1 MQLERLRLVNFRQHE
16 DTELVLGAGLTGI
29 IGPNGAGKTTL
40 LEGVAWALYGTD
52 ATRGTRDTIRR
63 RGAGARAP
71 VRVELDFVL
80 GAHRYKVVRSLNG
93 AELYQ
98 DTEAAPIANSLGA
111 VTDKVGRLLGMTRD
125 EFFNTYFTGQKQ
137 LAVMGAMKP
146 LERAQFLSRV
156 LGYERLRLAQDRLR
170 ETRLTLK
177 ATLQALES
185 QLPDPVELDA
195 AESAARERLAEA
207 ESQEKAGIRAQELAE
222 KRRAETTP
230 RWQELQQ
237 QREKVASLES
247 DLRLAEHRV
256 NSAREAFAQ
265 LDRQLVAANEA
276 RSRLDGLKEQLAP
289 LEALRTERARLDDL
303 AAAHAKRQVALA
315 QLEESKLTLQT
326 VRQKLAKL
334 PPADALEAAR
344 GLVEEQRA
352 KLEVID
358 ESYRERRSAWD
369 RDLQDAKTKRTTLR
383 DQYKD
388 LKEQLDRITGAGP
401 DGTCPTCARPLGAEY
416 DNVLGVLDR
425 QLQDVLFNGNYFK
438 ARVEQLT
445 VEPPELADL
454 DRQRT
459 AGEAALSDATTKL
472 ARLTAQAQEGP
483 ALRADQARLEARAA
497 DLEKQ
502 AGEGPTDYD
511 PNRHAEVRRQLQA
524 LDPLAL
530 QAERLR
536 AAAERAEALVTEA
549 EAAEKALSEREAQ
562 VRATRE
568 QLSALGYSQ
577 EAYEAAKAAWEGAER
592 ERREAEMAIVRVR
605 AEKSAAKEAAE
616 AVVRRRAERARR
628 EEEAR
633 RAARDV
639 ALYNEL
645 DRAFS
650 DLRTDLNLQLR
661 PDLSDLASGFLRD
674 LSNGRYSEIELD
686 EDYVAT
692 IVEAGE
698 PKPVISGGEED
709 IASLALR
716 LAISQMIADR
726 AGQPLSLL
734 VLDEI
739 FGSLDEERR
748 ASVLDLL
755 RSLADRFPQVI
766 LITHIES
773 VREGFDRVVRVDYDV
788 ERGAARVRDE
798 PQGVNDGLAA

>member
-1 MQLERLRLVNFRQHE
+1 MQLERLRLINFRQHE

-40 LEGVAWALYGTD
+40 LEAIAWALYGAD
-52 ATRGTRDTIRR
+52 AARGTRETIRR
-63 RGAGARAP
+63 RGAGARAT
-71 VRVELDFVL
+71 VRVEVDFAL
-80 GAHRYKVVRSLNG
+80 GAHRYRVVRTLNG

-98 DTEAAPIANSLGA
+98 DADAAPVANSLA
-111 VTDKVGRLLGMTRD
+111 SVTDRVSRLLGMSRE

-137 LAVMGAMKP
+137 LAVMSAMKP
-146 LERAQFLSRV
+146 TERAQFLSRV
-156 LGYERLRLAQDRLR
+156 LGYERLRTAQERLR

-177 ATLQALES
+177 ARLQALES
-185 QLPDPVELDA
+185 ALPDPAELDEAEGRAKARLATAEAQEAASTRALDA
-195 AESAARERLAEA
+195 AE
-207 ESQEKAGIRAQELAE
+207 
-222 KRRAETTP
+222 RRRVETAP

-237 QREKVASLES
+237 QRERVASLES

-276 RSRLDGLKEQLAP
+276 RSRLEGLKEELAP
-289 LEALRTERARLDDL
+289 LEALRAERTRLDDL
-303 AAAHAKRQVALA
+303 AAAHARRQVALA
-315 QLEESKLTLQT
+315 QLEEARSALQNA
-326 VRQKLAKL
+326 RHRLAKL
-334 PPADALEAAR
+334 PPADEVEAAR
-344 GLVEEQRA
+344 ALVEEQRA
-352 KLEVID
+352 RLEVID

-401 DGTCPTCARPLGAEY
+401 EGACPTCARPLGAEY

-425 QLQDVLFNGNYFK
+425 QLQDVMFNGNYFR

-445 VEPPELADL
+445 SEPPELADL
-454 DRQRT
+454 DRQRA
-459 AGEAALSDATTKL
+459 AGEAALSEATARL
-472 ARLTAQAQEGP
+472 ARLQAQAQEGP
-483 ALRADQARLEARAA
+483 PLRTEQARLEARAGA
-497 DLEKQ
+497 LEQQVQ
-502 AGEGPTDYD
+502 AGPADYD
-511 PNRHAEVRRQLQA
+511 PSRHAEVRRLLQA

-530 QAERLR
+530 QAERFR
-536 AAAERAEALVTEA
+536 AAAERAEALVAEA
-549 EAAEKALSEREAQ
+549 EAAERTLSEREAQ

-568 QLSALGYSQ
+568 QLTALGYSQ
-577 EAYEAAKAAWEGAER
+577 EAYESAKAGWEGAER
-592 ERREAEMAIVRVR
+592 EWREAEMAIVRVR
-605 AEKSAAKEAAE
+605 AERGAAVE
-616 AVVRRRAERARR
+616 AVEAVIRRRAERARR
-628 EEEAR
+628 EEEAK
-633 RAARDV
+633 RAARDL

-645 DRAFS
+645 DRAFT

-661 PDLSDLASGFLRD
+661 PDLSELASGFLRD
-674 LSNGRYSEIELD
+674 LTNGRYTELELD
-686 EDYVAT
+686 EEYEAT
-692 IVEAGE
+692 VVEAGE

-709 IASLALR
+709 IANLALR

-773 VREGFDRVVRVDYDV
+773 VREGFDRVVRVEFDV

-798 PQGVNDGLAA
+798 PQGVSDGLAA

>member
-1 MQLERLRLVNFRQHE
+1 MRLERLRLLNFRQHE
-16 DTELVLGAGLTGI
+16 DTELVFGAGLTGI

-40 LEGVAWALYGTD
+40 LEAIAWALYGAD
-52 ATRGTRDTIRR
+52 AARGNRDTIRR
-63 RGAGARAP
+63 RNAGPRSP

-80 GAHRYKVVRSLNG
+80 GAHRFRVIRSLNG

-98 DTEAAPIANSLGA
+98 DAETAPRENGIGA
-111 VTDKVGRLLGMTRD
+111 VTEKISRLLGMSRE

-137 LAVMGAMKP
+137 LAVMAAMKP
-146 LERAQFLSRV
+146 TERAQFLSRV
-156 LGYERLRLAQDRLR
+156 LGYERLRVAQERLR
-170 ETRLTLK
+170 ETRLTIK

-185 QLPDPVELDA
+185 SLPDPAELDEA
-195 AESAARERLAEA
+195 DTRARTRLAD
-207 ESQEKAGIRAQELAE
+207 AE
-222 KRRAETTP
+222 KLERTSGKALELTDRRKTEMAP

-237 QREKVASLES
+237 QRERVASLES
-247 DLRLAEHRV
+247 DLRLAEHKV
-256 NSAREAFAQ
+256 NAARESFAQ

-276 RSRLDGLKEQLAP
+276 RSRLDGLKTQLAP
-289 LEALRTERARLDDL
+289 LEALRAERARLDEL
-303 AAAHAKRQVALA
+303 AAAHAKRQVAVA
-315 QLEESKLTLQT
+315 QLEEARLALNGARQRLQ
-326 VRQKLAKL
+326 KL
-334 PPADALEAAR
+334 PPADEVEAAR
-344 GLVEEQRA
+344 ARVDAETAR
-352 KLEVID
+352 LETID

-369 RDLQDAKTKRTTLR
+369 RDLQDAKTKRAALR

-388 LKEQLDRITGAGP
+388 LKDQLDRITAAGP
-401 DGTCPTCARPLGAEY
+401 EGACPTCARPLGSEY

-425 QLQDVLFNGNYFK
+425 QLQDVLFNGNYFR

-445 VEPPELADL
+445 AEPPELAEL
-454 DRQRT
+454 DRQRG
-459 AGEAALSDATTKL
+459 AGEKALSDATAGL
-472 ARLTAQAQEGP
+472 ARLTALAQEGP
-483 ALRADQARLEARAA
+483 ALRAEQARLETRAA
-497 DLEKQ
+497 DLETQ
-502 AGEGPTDYD
+502 VAEGPRDYD
-511 PNRHAEVRRQLQA
+511 QNRHAEVRRQLHA

-530 QAERLR
+530 QAERLK
-536 AAAERAEALVTEA
+536 AAAERAESLIAEA
-549 EAAEKALSEREAQ
+549 EAAEKALTEREAQ
-562 VRATRE
+562 ARAIRD
-568 QLSALGYSQ
+568 QLASLGYRQ
-577 EAYEAAKAAWEGAER
+577 EDFEAAKTAWETVER
-592 ERREAEMAIVRVR
+592 ERREAELNLIKVR
-605 AEKSAAKEAAE
+605 AEKGAAKEAVD
-616 AVVRRRAERARR
+616 AVAARRAERARR

-633 RAARDV
+633 KAAREL

-645 DRAFS
+645 DRAFT
-650 DLRTDLNLQLR
+650 DLRTDLNQQLR
-661 PDLSDLASGFLRD
+661 PDLSELASGFLRD
-674 LSNGRYSEIELD
+674 LTNGRYTELELD

-734 VLDEI
+734 VLDEV

-773 VREGFDRVVRVDYDV
+773 VREGFDRVVRVDYDA

-798 PQGVNDGLAA
+798 PQGVSDGLAA

>member
-1 MQLERLRLVNFRQHE
+1 VRLERLRLVNFRQHE
-16 DTELVLGAGLTGI
+16 DTELVFGAGLTGI
-29 IGPNGAGKTTL
+29 IGANGAGKTTL
-40 LEGVAWALYGTD
+40 LEAVAWALYGTD
-52 ATRGTRDTIRR
+52 AARGNRDTIRR
-63 RGAGARAP
+63 RNAGPRSP

-80 GAHRYKVVRSLNG
+80 GAHRFRVIRSLNG

-98 DTEAAPIANSLGA
+98 DAEVAPRENGIGA
-111 VTDKVGRLLGMTRD
+111 VTEKITRILGMSRE

-137 LAVMGAMKP
+137 LAVMAAMKP
-146 LERAQFLSRV
+146 TERAQFLSRV
-156 LGYERLRLAQDRLR
+156 LGYEKLRLAQDRLR
-170 ETRLTLK
+170 ETRLTVR

-185 QLPDPVELDA
+185 SLPDPAELDE
-195 AESAARERLAEA
+195 AETRARTRLAD
-207 ESQEKAGIRAQELAE
+207 AE
-222 KRRAETTP
+222 KLELTSSKALELTDRRRNEMAP

-256 NSAREAFAQ
+256 NAARESFAQ

-276 RSRLDGLKEQLAP
+276 RSRLDGLKAQLAP
-289 LEALRTERARLDDL
+289 LEALRAERARLDEL

-315 QLEESKLTLQT
+315 QLEEARSALTN
-326 VRQKLAKL
+326 VRQRLSKL
-334 PPADALEAAR
+334 PPADEVEAAR
-344 GLVEEQRA
+344 AKVEEQRA
-352 KLEVID
+352 RLEVID

-369 RDLQDAKTKRTTLR
+369 RDLQDAKTKRAALR

-388 LKEQLDRITGAGP
+388 LKEQLDRITEAGP
-401 DGTCPTCARPLGAEY
+401 QGACPTCARPLGSEY

-425 QLQDVLFNGNYFK
+425 QLQDVMFNGNYFK

-445 VEPPELADL
+445 VEPPELGDL
-454 DRQRT
+454 DRQRI
-459 AGEAALSDATTKL
+459 AGDKALSDATTTL
-472 ARLTAQAQEGP
+472 ARLTALAQEGP
-483 ALRADQARLEARAA
+483 ALRTEQTRLEARAA

-502 AGEGPTDYD
+502 AAEGPKDYD
-511 PNRHAEVRRQLQA
+511 PNHHAEVRKQLHA

-536 AAAERAEALVTEA
+536 AASEKAEALVTEA
-549 EAAEKALSEREAQ
+549 EAAEKALSELEHAA
-562 VRATRE
+562 RATRE
-568 QLSALGYSQ
+568 QLAALGYRQ
-577 EAYEAAKAAWEGAER
+577 EDYEAARKNWETVER
-592 ERREAEMAIVRVR
+592 ERREAELNLIKVK
-605 AEKSAAKEAAE
+605 AEKGAAGE
-616 AVVRRRAERARR
+616 AVEAVLARRAERARR
-628 EEEAR
+628 EESAR
-633 RAARDV
+633 KAAREL

-645 DRAFS
+645 DRAFT
-650 DLRTDLNLQLR
+650 DLRTDLNQQLR
-661 PDLSDLASGFLRD
+661 PDLSELASGFLRD
-674 LSNGRYSEIELD
+674 LTNGRYTELELD
-686 EDYVAT
+686 EDYIAT

-734 VLDEI
+734 VLDEV

-773 VREGFDRVVRVDYDV
+773 VREGFDRVVRVDYDA

-798 PQGVNDGLAA
+798 PQGVSDGLAA

>member
-1 MQLERLRLVNFRQHE
+1 MQLERVRLVNFRQHE

-40 LEGVAWALYGTD
+40 LEAIAWALYGAD
-52 ATRGTRDTIRR
+52 AARGTRDTIRR
-63 RGAGARAP
+63 RGAGARAT
-71 VRVELDFVL
+71 VRVEVDFLL
-80 GAHRYKVVRSLNG
+80 GAHRYRVVRTLNG

-98 DTEAAPIANSLGA
+98 DADSAPVANSLA
-111 VTDKVGRLLGMTRD
+111 SVTDRVSRLLGMSRE

-137 LAVMGAMKP
+137 LAVMSAMKP
-146 LERAQFLSRV
+146 TERAQFLSRV
-156 LGYERLRLAQDRLR
+156 LGYERLRTVQVRLR
-170 ETRLTLK
+170 ETRLGLK
-177 ATLQALES
+177 ARLQALES
-185 QLPDPVELDA
+185 ALPDPAELDE
-195 AESAARERLAEA
+195 AEKGAHSRLATADEQEA
-207 ESQEKAGIRAQELAE
+207 SSTRSLEVAE
-222 KRRAETTP
+222 RRRAETGP

-237 QREKVASLES
+237 QRERVASLES

-256 NSAREAFAQ
+256 NSARETFAQ

-276 RSRLDGLKEQLAP
+276 RSRLDGLKGQLAP
-289 LEALRTERARLDDL
+289 LEALRVERVRLDEL
-303 AAAHAKRQVALA
+303 AAAHARRQVALA
-315 QLEESKLTLQT
+315 QLEEARSALQN
-326 VRQKLAKL
+326 VRHRLAKL
-334 PPADALEAAR
+334 PPADEVETAR
-344 GLVEEQRA
+344 ALVEEQRA
-352 KLEVID
+352 RLEVID

-401 DGTCPTCARPLGAEY
+401 GGACPTCARPLGAEY

-438 ARVEQLT
+438 ARVEQLSG
-445 VEPPELADL
+445 EPPELAEL

-459 AGEAALSDATTKL
+459 AGEAALSEATTRL
-472 ARLTAQAQEGP
+472 ARLQAQAQEGP
-483 ALRADQARLEARAA
+483 VLRTEQARLEVRAGE
-497 DLEKQ
+497 LEQQVQ
-502 AGEGPTDYD
+502 AGPSDYD
-511 PNRHAEVRRQLQA
+511 PNRHAEVRRLLQA
-524 LDPLAL
+524 LEPVAL

-536 AAAERAEALVTEA
+536 AAAERAEVLVTEA
-549 EAAEKALSEREAQ
+549 EAAERTLSEREAQ
-562 VRATRE
+562 VRAIRE
-568 QLSALGYSQ
+568 QLTALGYSQ
-577 EAYEAAKAAWEGAER
+577 EVYQAAKTAWEVAER

-605 AEKSAAKEAAE
+605 AERGAAAE
-616 AVVRRRAERARR
+616 AVEAVLGRRAERARR

-633 RAARDV
+633 RAARDL

-645 DRAFS
+645 DRAFT
-650 DLRTDLNLQLR
+650 DLRNDLNLQLR
-661 PDLSDLASGFLRD
+661 PDLSELASGFLRD
-674 LSNGRYSEIELD
+674 LTNGRFTELELD
-686 EDYVAT
+686 EEYSAT
-692 IVEAGE
+692 VVEAGE

-709 IASLALR
+709 IANLALR

-766 LITHIES
+766 LITHIDS
-773 VREGFDRVVRVDYDV
+773 VREGFDRVVRVEYDV

-798 PQGVNDGLAA
+798 PQGVSDGLAA

>member
-16 DTELVLGAGLTGI
+16 DTELVLGVGITGI

-40 LEGVAWALYGTD
+40 LEAIAWALYGTE
-52 ATRGTRDTIRR
+52 AARGTRDTIRR
-63 RGAGARAP
+63 RGAGVRAP
-71 VRVELDFVL
+71 VRVEVDFRL
-80 GAHRYKVVRSLNG
+80 GAHRYRVVRTLNG

-98 DTEAAPIANSLGA
+98 DAETAPVVNSLAA
-111 VTDKVGRLLGMTRD
+111 VTDRVGRLLGMSRE

-137 LAVMGAMKP
+137 LAVMSAMKP
-146 LERAQFLSRV
+146 TERAQFLSRV
-156 LGYERLRLAQDRLR
+156 LGYERLRIAQERLR

-177 ATLQALES
+177 ARLQALES
-185 QLPDPVELDA
+185 ALPDPAELDEAEASAGARLTA
-195 AESAARERLAEA
+195 AEALEAGSVRALEAAER
-207 ESQEKAGIRAQELAE
+207 
-222 KRRAETTP
+222 RRAETAP

-265 LDRQLVAANEA
+265 LDRQLVEANEA
-276 RSRLDGLKEQLAP
+276 RGRLEGLKQQLAP
-289 LEALRTERARLDDL
+289 LETLRAERSRLDDL
-303 AAAHAKRQVALA
+303 AAVHARRQVALA
-315 QLEESKLTLQT
+315 QLEEARSALQN
-326 VRQKLAKL
+326 VRNRQARL
-334 PPADALEAAR
+334 PPADEVEAAR
-344 GLVEEQRA
+344 GVVEEQRA
-352 KLEVID
+352 RLEVID

-401 DGTCPTCARPLGAEY
+401 DGACPTCARPLGAEY

-445 VEPPELADL
+445 TEPPELADL
-454 DRQRT
+454 DRQRA
-459 AGEAALSDATTKL
+459 AGEAALSEATTRL
-472 ARLTAQAQEGP
+472 ARLTAQAQEGR
-483 ALRADQARLEARAA
+483 ALRTEQARLKARAA
-497 DLEKQ
+497 ELEQ
-502 AGEGPTDYD
+502 QVEAGPTDYD
-511 PNRHAEVRRQLQA
+511 PNRHAEVRRQLHA

-549 EAAEKALSEREAQ
+549 EAAERDLSDHEGQ
-562 VRATRE
+562 VRAIRE
-568 QLSALGYSQ
+568 QLTALGYSQ

-592 ERREAEMAIVRVR
+592 ERREAEMQIVRVR
-605 AEKSAAKEAAE
+605 AERGAAAE
-616 AVVRRRAERARR
+616 AVEVVIRRRAERARR
-628 EEEAR
+628 EEDAK
-633 RAARDV
+633 RAARD
-639 ALYNEL
+639 LKLSNEQ
-645 DRAFS
+645 DRAFTE
-650 DLRTDLNLQLR
+650 LRTDLNLQLR

-674 LSNGRYSEIELD
+674 LSNGRYTELELD
-686 EDYVAT
+686 EEYVAT

-709 IASLALR
+709 IANLAIR

-766 LITHIES
+766 LITHIENLS
-773 VREGFDRVVRVDYDV
+773 EGFDRVVRVDYDV

-798 PQGVNDGLAA
+798 PQGVSDGLAA

>member
-1 MQLERLRLVNFRQHE
+1 M
-16 DTELVLGAGLTGI
+16 
-29 IGPNGAGKTTL
+29 
-40 LEGVAWALYGTD
+40 
-52 ATRGTRDTIRR
+52 
-63 RGAGARAP
+63 
-71 VRVELDFVL
+71 
-80 GAHRYKVVRSLNG
+80 
-93 AELYQ
+93 
-98 DTEAAPIANSLGA
+98 
-111 VTDKVGRLLGMTRD
+111 
-125 EFFNTYFTGQKQ
+125 
-137 LAVMGAMKP
+137 
-146 LERAQFLSRV
+146 
-156 LGYERLRLAQDRLR
+156 
-170 ETRLTLK
+170 
-177 ATLQALES
+177 
-185 QLPDPVELDA
+185 
-195 AESAARERLAEA
+195 
-207 ESQEKAGIRAQELAE
+207 
-222 KRRAETTP
+222 
-230 RWQELQQ
+230 
-237 QREKVASLES
+237 
-247 DLRLAEHRV
+247 
-256 NSAREAFAQ
+256 
-265 LDRQLVAANEA
+265 
-276 RSRLDGLKEQLAP
+276 
-289 LEALRTERARLDDL
+289 
-303 AAAHAKRQVALA
+303 
-315 QLEESKLTLQT
+315 
-326 VRQKLAKL
+326 
-334 PPADALEAAR
+334 EAAR

-352 KLEVID
+352 RLETID

-401 DGTCPTCARPLGAEY
+401 DGACPTCARPLGAEY

-445 VEPPELADL
+445 TEPPELAAL

-459 AGEAALSDATTKL
+459 AGEAALSEATTRL

-483 ALRADQARLEARAA
+483 ALRTEQARLEARAVE
-497 DLEKQ
+497 LEKQ
-502 AGEGPTDYD
+502 VEAGPADYD
-511 PNRHAEVRRQLQA
+511 PNRHAEVRRQLLA

-536 AAAERAEALVTEA
+536 AAAERAGALVAEA
-549 EAAEKALSEREAQ
+549 EAAERTLSEREAQ
-562 VRATRE
+562 VRTLQE
-568 QLSALGYSQ
+568 QLTALGYSQ

-592 ERREAEMAIVRVR
+592 DRREAEMSIVKVR
-605 AEKSAAKEAAE
+605 AERGAAAE
-616 AVVRRRAERARR
+616 AVEAVIRRRAERARR

-633 RAARDV
+633 RAARDL

-645 DRAFS
+645 DRAFT

-661 PDLSDLASGFLRD
+661 PDLSELASGFLRD
-674 LSNGRYSEIELD
+674 LTNGRYTELELD
-686 EDYVAT
+686 EEYIAT

-773 VREGFDRVVRVDYDV
+773 VREGFDRVVRVEYDV
-788 ERGAARVRDE
+788 ERGAARCRDE
-798 PQGVNDGLAA
+798 PQGVSDGLAA